1 MPPSS
6 WWQRPRFWL
15 AVMVVGFFAI
25 SFYAGVASYLD
36 LQTQN
41 STDAGIFTQ
50 AFASTIHGHATPFYE
65 SYDCMVKERCSFLI
79 VHPAFVLYAA
89 VPFYALV
96 PSTLTLFAIR
106 AVLVSAAAIPL
117 YWLTRQV
124 TGSPAKALL
133 AAGMFFAWMPSFV
146 GDAFSVHLESLLPLE
161 LFTLAALWYAGR
173 YRLGLAVAVV
183 TFLTFEIFPIF
194 TFLLGAFFLYPYLE
208 ASFLRGW
215 RQWRSEKAGWIP
227 FRAGIGFALS
237 EARAAWQVREVRYL
251 AVLMVSSVA
260 AFVVISLFLNDWGA
274 QVLGIASP
282 SIPPGVGGLLSNNSS
297 PTVQSLP
304 TILQSPQTLSSAEY
318 WLLAYALVAFI
329 PLLSARSLILS
340 LPWIGWSFLTVS
352 SRFTTFGHEYSLIA
366 AGPLFI
372 GLAFGLD
379 HVPFGRPHA
388 RSSAAEVPVVS
399 PAAMRRRD
407 RANWRR
413 RLPSQ
418 RATWVGV
425 LLVVF
430 VANGI
435 LTPFNPLVP
444 DLGLV
449 PGAPFQPGFFN
460 HSLAIDPYYVWVQ
473 KLVSTIPYDALVAAQ
488 SSVFQL
494 VANDPHAYALASTD
508 LSNLSYLPLNLSAGP
523 QYALIYRETPGMLG
537 PPLYRNITNPALYG
551 LSGYVGST
559 AIGPVLLY
567 EKGVTGAATR
577 FGPALPPL
585 NASYTPGNGIA
596 AGPRGVELDNASSP
610 TGRVVETLNTTN
622 RTGLVWTTNGVFLP
636 SSNYTVQV
644 EVMVTGTNLTVHPT
658 ERALRIVVEGFGG
671 LPLNTTI
678 LASGVVPGRWMNL
691 SFTIS
696 LVNPLPNAI
705 VEGYLASDQFSVAV
719 ASESIEPTVP

>member
-1 MPPSS
+1 
-6 WWQRPRFWL
+6 
-15 AVMVVGFFAI
+15 MVVGFFAV

-50 AFASTIHGHATPFYE
+50 AFASTVHGHAVPFYE
-65 SYDCMVKERCSFLI
+65 SYDCMVKLRCSFLI

-124 TGSPAKALL
+124 TGSTAKALL
-133 AAGMFFAWMPSFV
+133 AAGMFFVWMPSFV

-194 TFLLGAFFLYPYLE
+194 TFLLGVFFLYPYIE

-215 RQWRSEKAGWIP
+215 RRWRSGAVGRLP
-227 FRAGIGFALS
+227 LRATLAYALRQT
-237 EARAAWQVREVRYL
+237 RAAWRVREIRYL
-251 AVLMVSSVA
+251 GVLMVSSIV
-260 AFVVISLFLNDWGA
+260 AFVALELFLNVWGA
-274 QVLGIASP
+274 SILGIASP

-366 AGPLFI
+366 AGPIFI

-379 HVPFGRPHA
+379 QIPLGRSHAQSSESAVPA
-388 RSSAAEVPVVS
+388 VS
-399 PAAMRRRD
+399 PGTAARRD

-418 RATWVGV
+418 RAAWAGV
-425 LLVVF
+425 LLIVF
-430 VANGI
+430 VANGT

-460 HSLAIDPYYVWVQ
+460 HSLAINPYYGWVEN
-473 KLVSTIPYDALVAAQ
+473 LVGTIPSNAVVAAQ
-488 SSVFQL
+488 SLVFQL
-494 VANDPHAYALASTD
+494 VANDPHAYVLASTD
-508 LSNLSYLPLNLSAGP
+508 LSNLSYLPLNLSGGP
-523 QYALIYRETPGMLG
+523 QYVLIYRVTPGMLA
-537 PPLYRNITNPALYG
+537 PALYRNVSDPSLYG

-559 AIGPVLLY
+559 VLGPVLLY
-567 EKGVTGAATR
+567 ERALTAPARR
-577 FGPALPPL
+577 FGPALSPL
-585 NASYTPGNGIA
+585 NDSYSPGNGIA
-596 AGPRGVELDNASSP
+596 AGPRGLEFENSSSP
-610 TGRVVETLNTTN
+610 TGWVIQSENTSN
-622 RTGLVWTTNGVFLP
+622 RTGMVWTTYVGILP
-636 SSNYTVQV
+636 PSNYVIKVQV
-644 EVMVTGTNLTVHPT
+644 LVTGANLTVHPT
-658 ERALRIVVEGFGG
+658 ERALRIVVSGFGG
-671 LPLNTTI
+671 LPLNETVP
-678 LASGVVPGRWMNL
+678 ASSFVPGHWMNL
-691 SFTIS
+691 TFNIS
-696 LVNPLPNAI
+696 VVNPLPNLV
-705 VEGYLASDQFSVAV
+705 VEGYLASDQFSVAI
-719 ASESIEPTVP
+719 ASESIEPEAP